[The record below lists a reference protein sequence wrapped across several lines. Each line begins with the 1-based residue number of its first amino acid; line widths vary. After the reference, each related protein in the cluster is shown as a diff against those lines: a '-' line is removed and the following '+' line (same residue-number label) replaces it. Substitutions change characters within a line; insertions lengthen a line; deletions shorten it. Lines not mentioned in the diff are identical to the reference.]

1 MQRFAITPLAIA
13 AATPALA
20 HSGAHLHPHAGD
32 PVWLPLL
39 VGSLIVG
46 VFGLLIWVKK

>member
-20 HSGAHLHPHAGD
+20 DSGVHLHPHVSE

-39 VGSLIVG
+39 IGAAIVG
-46 VFGLLIWVKK
+46 AMGLLVWVKK